1 MVSTN
6 GIPALGFGT
15 YGRWKAE
22 GQKAIETA
30 LEVGYRHIDT
40 AQSYDTEGECGRA
53 LIASEL
59 PRDEVF
65 VTTKI
70 GTENLAAGKLIPS
83 LRESLDNLQMD
94 KVNITLIH
102 WPSPNE
108 EIDLP
113 VYIEQIAEAHALG
126 LTGMIGVSN
135 FTISHLKQAQ
145 EILGDL
151 AISNNQIE
159 LHPFLQNAKL
169 ANYCEANGIAVTCYR
184 PIAEGRVKD
193 DPVITGIAERHG
205 ATAAQVS
212 LAYFMQMGR
221 IVIPTS
227 GKAERIAENFGALK
241 LPLTDADMVA
251 MASCDR
257 NERYIAPDWGPNW
270 D

>member
-1 MVSTN
+1 VSIN

-15 YGRWKAE
+15 FGRTDDA

-53 LIASEL
+53 LIASGL
-59 PRDEVF
+59 PRGDVF

-70 GTENLAAGKLIPS
+70 GTENLAAGKLVPS
-83 LRESLDNLQMD
+83 LRASLDNLQMD
-94 KVNITLIH
+94 KVDITLIH

-108 EIDLP
+108 EIALP

-135 FTISHLKQAQ
+135 FTIDLLKQARD
-145 EILGDL
+145 ILGDL
-151 AISNNQIE
+151 NISNNQIE
-159 LHPFLQNAKL
+159 LHPFLQNVKL
-169 ANYCEANGIAVTCYR
+169 ADYCEANGIAVTCYR
-184 PIAEGRVKD
+184 PIAEGRVND
-193 DPVITGIAERHG
+193 DPMITGIAQRHG
-205 ATAAQVS
+205 ATAAQVT

-227 GKAERIAENFGALK
+227 SKAERITENYGALK
-241 LPLTDADMVA
+241 VTLTKEDMVA
-251 MASCDR
+251 MAGCDR